1 MAQLVCTN
9 PQCTVVLMYPR
20 GANQVQCS
28 VCGHVNDA
36 MAVRSASKYWQS
48 SASWPGLRLLVTCA
62 GHLLAC
68 SWPVPGTACALCPEH
83 TCACSSKRLS

>member
-28 VCGHVNDA
+28 VCGHINDA
-36 MAVRSASKYWQS
+36 MAVG
-48 SASWPGLRLLVTCA
+48 PLDLLVA
-62 GHLLAC
+62 
-68 SWPVPGTACALCPEH
+68 S
-83 TCACSSKRLS
+83 CSSIVCVLCILQYDLLG